1 MRIRAVEACGSS
13 RTTTAEFPGV
23 VIGAVS
29 DKSPASRAGLRA
41 GDRILSINGAG
52 LRDAIDFH
60 FHAGDERLDLVV
72 ERHGQS
78 RHTALLRRG
87 AGVGLELEAP
97 RPSEISTCANKCVF
111 CFIHQLPRG
120 MRKSLYVKDDDFR
133 LSFLHGNYITL
144 TDLEEAELLRIEQ
157 QRLSP
162 LYVSVHATDPELRH
176 RLLGQPR
183 VKRALMPIMERL
195 SRAGIVMHAQIVLC
209 PDWNDGAH
217 LDQSVHELARLHPG
231 VSTTAV
237 VPVGLTRHRERLP
250 SLRRVTDDEAR
261 ALVTTIATWQREFM
275 GSLGTRFVFAADELY
290 LQAGAELP
298 GARDYEGFPIVEDGV
313 GLVRRFD
320 DAFVRG
326 MRRLPARVE
335 RPRTVTIVTG
345 EMFAPRIGGQMD
357 TMRVENLT
365 ARVAP
370 IQNEWFGRDIGVA
383 GLLTGGDIRTQL
395 AGQPLG
401 DEILVPAVAL
411 RDGAGV
417 FLDDMTPDDLTAALG
432 TRVTV
437 VEPTATALLRAVLGR

>member
-1 MRIRAVEACGSS
+1 
-13 RTTTAEFPGV
+13 
-23 VIGAVS
+23 
-29 DKSPASRAGLRA
+29 
-41 GDRILSINGAG
+41 
-52 LRDAIDFH
+52 
-60 FHAGDERLDLVV
+60 
-72 ERHGQS
+72 
-78 RHTALLRRG
+78 
-87 AGVGLELEAP
+87 
-97 RPSEISTCANKCVF
+97 
-111 CFIHQLPRG
+111 
-120 MRKSLYVKDDDFR
+120 
-133 LSFLHGNYITL
+133 
-144 TDLEEAELLRIEQ
+144 
-157 QRLSP
+157 
-162 LYVSVHATDPELRH
+162 
-176 RLLGQPR
+176 
-183 VKRALMPIMERL
+183 
-195 SRAGIVMHAQIVLC
+195 
-209 PDWNDGAH
+209 
-217 LDQSVHELARLHPG
+217 
-231 VSTTAV
+231 
-237 VPVGLTRHRERLP
+237 
-250 SLRRVTDDEAR
+250 
-261 ALVTTIATWQREFM
+261 M

-357 TMRVENLT
+357 AMRVENLT